1 MAQRVWIEA
10 GRDNLTVVSAG
21 CAFYALFAI
30 FPALS
35 ALTTAPAT
43 VENQLSMLPAVL
55 PTEAYDIVIHI
66 RTLAESPNRTLG
78 WSFVVSIGL
87 ELWSAMSLT

>member
-21 CAFYALFAI
+21 CAFCALFAI

-35 ALTTAPAT
+35 ALPTAPAT

-55 PTEAYDIVIHI
+55 ADRSLRQDPGGEPEPDA
-66 RTLAESPNRTLG
+66 R
-78 WSFVVSIGL
+78 L
-87 ELWSAMSLT
+87 ELRGQHRA

>member
-21 CAFYALFAI
+21 CAFCALFAI

-55 PTEAYDIVIHI
+55 PTEAYDIASQI

>member
-43 VENQLSMLPAVL
+43 VENQFSMLPAVL
-55 PTEAYDIVIHI
+55 PTEAYD

>member
-21 CAFYALFAI
+21 CAFCALFAI

-35 ALTTAPAT
+35 ALPTAPAT

-55 PTEAYDIVIHI
+55 ADRSLRD

-78 WSFVVSIGL
+78 WSFVVSIGP